1 MSTPAARAARMARVM
16 SDCDYREV
24 CLSPVTRGGTGI
36 ASERGQRTLRSGPPE
51 RRAFSHLSCQL
62 FLCAGFRPPAID
74 VALVDHLALV
84 IEPDRSEIAPRRSLI
99 EGLLDYPVDFFPYNV
114 WVGGELGL
122 YSLARGVV

>member
-1 MSTPAARAARMARVM
+1 MWRARESLRLPLSLLIARHAR
-16 SDCDYREV
+16 RHW
-24 CLSPVTRGGTGI
+24 I

>member
-1 MSTPAARAARMARVM
+1 MGRAPWSGSLLIARHARRHW
-16 SDCDYREV
+16 
-24 CLSPVTRGGTGI
+24 I
-36 ASERGQRTLRSGPPE
+36 ASERGQQRTLRSGPSE

-99 EGLLDYPVDFFPYNV
+99 ESLLDYPIDFFPYKV
-114 WVGGELGL
+114 RVGVELGL
-122 YSLARGVV
+122 HSLARGVV